1 MLRNPAPQIKRT
13 KTAKLAALAVLP
25 APHTPPRTPA
35 APPARAARRK
45 SGGIT
50 LRDVARLAKVS
61 AITASR
67 ALNTPDK
74 VSPDTLERIRAAVAH
89 TGYVPNLLAG
99 GLASNRSRLVAA
111 VVPTIAGS
119 VFLETIQAL
128 TDELASAGFQ
138 LILGQSGYR
147 DSREDALLDALIG
160 RRPDGIV
167 LTGVMRSPEGRKR
180 LLASGIPVVETW
192 DLTSTPIDMLVGFS
206 HQKVG
211 AEVAAHLHRKG
222 YRRCAIVTADD
233 HRAGLRR
240 SGFEARWQALTFGVD
255 AGARRSANASANTS
269 ATRARALPAWTV
281 PAPSTLAGGRA
292 ALTGLLAQY
301 PRLDA
306 IWCSSDVL
314 AHGVLTE
321 AHARGLRVPQD
332 LAVLGFGDLAFA
344 AHTHPALTTVRID
357 GTAIGREAARCIIER
372 NHSDVNGNG
381 SAATRTGPKVRDIG
395 FAIIERASV

>member
-1 MLRNPAPQIKRT
+1 MRRT
-13 KTAKLAALAVLP
+13 SLP
-25 APHTPPRTPA
+25 AKPA
-35 APPARAARRK
+35 ARTATAAVPPARAARRK

-50 LRDVARLAKVS
+50 LRDVAKLAGVS
-61 AITASR
+61 VITASR
-67 ALNTPDK
+67 ALNTPEK
-74 VSPDTLERIRAAVAH
+74 VSPEALEKIRAAVTH

-111 VVPTIAGS
+111 VVPAIAGS
-119 VFLETIQAL
+119 VFMETIQAL

-138 LILGQSGYR
+138 LMLGQSGYR
-147 DSREDALLDALIG
+147 DSREDALLDAIIG

-167 LTGVMRSPEGRKR
+167 LTGVMRSPEGRRR

-192 DLTSTPIDMLVGFS
+192 DLTPTPIDMLVGFS
-206 HQKVG
+206 HEKAG

-240 SGFEARWQALTFGVD
+240 KGFEARWQALTASTKTNTAQSR
-255 AGARRSANASANTS
+255 AGATGVNHI
-269 ATRARALPAWTV
+269 PVWTV

-292 ALTGLLAQY
+292 ALTGLLAQH

-314 AHGVLTE
+314 AHGVITE
-321 AHARGLRVPQD
+321 AHARGLQVPKN
-332 LAVLGFGDLAFA
+332 LAVHGFGDLAFA

-357 GTAIGREAARCIIER
+357 GTAIGREAARCLIER
-372 NHSDVNGNG
+372 NNG
-381 SAATRTGPKVRDIG
+381 TRVGPNVRDIG
-395 FAIIERASV
+395 FSIIERASV